1 MPKHNTATASK
12 KSAAGG
18 ADRTTKGLG
27 KRAARAVLKGADSV
41 DALLDALE
49 RGRLSA
55 HMTLGRV
62 SRVCGGSQYE
72 VTLLEGGKVVVG
84 LGGNIRGARGGCC
97 VQIHDF
103 VVVDGGKVKGR
114 LTQAEAS
121 QAKRAVAEAEIRT
134 PRNFF
139 AVVTEDGDV
148 RDETD
153 DLFDYSDS
161 AQAEQQERAALRAQ
175 MAREAAL
182 RSIPA
187 GKQQKVVF
195 PVTAAAAVEEPV
207 VADVDV
213 AEDEEVAEEPVAT
226 ASVTAAPVPAAGP
239 NRAARRAAKQAEWH
253 AAQIFAEAAA
263 RREAYLKSLLAADEV
278 DVDAI

>member
-1 MPKHNTATASK
+1 MPKHNTATGSK

-49 RGRLSA
+49 SGRMSA

-62 SRVCGGSQYE
+62 SRVHGGSHFE
-72 VTLLEGGKVVVG
+72 VTLLEGGSGMIG

-97 VQIHDF
+97 VQLHDF

-114 LTQAEAS
+114 LTAAEAAR
-121 QAKRAVAEAEIRT
+121 AKRAVTAAEIRT

-139 AVVTEDGDV
+139 AVVTEDGEV

-153 DLFDYSDS
+153 DLFDYSDA
-161 AQAEQQERAALRAQ
+161 AQEEEREKAALRAQ

-182 RSIPA
+182 RAIPA
-187 GKQQKVVF
+187 GKQRKPVV
-195 PVTAAAAVEEPV
+195 VAVEEPV
-207 VADVDV
+207 VVDV
-213 AEDEEVAEEPVAT
+213 PEDDEEEEPAAT
-226 ASVTAAPVPAAGP
+226 GSVAPVPAAP
-239 NRAARRAAKQAEWH
+239 VAQNRAARRAALTAQYRLNQTLAEC
-253 AAQIFAEAAA
+253 AA
-263 RREAYLKSLLAADEV
+263 RREAYIQSLLTADEV